1 MCAYVR
7 ARVRRNVF
15 RRLVEESIVC
25 VKTRRKIRREKR
37 RKEIALG
44 VHIKKKKVSSRLLL
58 LLLLLLLL
66 SAEEKFFQNRIVI
79 ENFRRSANARE

>member
-1 MCAYVR
+1 MCARRVR
-7 ARVRRNVF
+7 ACGEMSSVVSSKSQSCAF
-15 RRLVEESIVC
+15 
-25 VKTRRKIRREKR
+25 TRGKIRREKR

>member
-1 MCAYVR
+1 VRVCACAR
-7 ARVRRNVF
+7 AEKCLPSSRRRVNRVRKRA
-15 RRLVEESIVC
+15 E
-25 VKTRRKIRREKR
+25 RKIRREKR

>member
-25 VKTRRKIRREKR
+25 VKTRRKIGREKR
-37 RKEIALG
+37 RKETRIFWTEFCLG
-44 VHIKKKKVSSRLLL
+44 FDLVP
-58 LLLLLLLL
+58 
-66 SAEEKFFQNRIVI
+66 
-79 ENFRRSANARE
+79 